1 MDFMS
6 KLPISPI
13 IKERIQL
20 RLLEQFDLPMTL
32 KWRNQDHIR
41 KWFIHPEVISPEQ
54 HREWFEAYLQRD
66 NDYLFIIE
74 ETQNLNKPVGQ
85 ISLYN
90 IDWDGKC
97 AEYGRLMIGEAD
109 AQGRGLAKEA
119 SRLLLQYAF
128 KVLGM
133 ERIDLEVFRD
143 NEPAIAIYRSCGFWE
158 VSELEGLKKFVVD
171 GKCVRLK

>member
-1 MDFMS
+1 MAKS
-6 KLPISPI
+6 IASPI
-13 IKERIQL
+13 TKEHIRL
-20 RLLEQFDLPMTL
+20 RLLEESDLPMTL

-41 KWFIHPEVISPEQ
+41 KWFIHSDLISPEK
-54 HREWFEAYLQRD
+54 HREWFDAYLLRD

-74 ETQNLNKPVGQ
+74 ETENLNKPVGQ

-90 IDWDGKC
+90 IDGDRKW

-109 AQGRGLAKEA
+109 ARGRGLAKEA

-133 ERIDLEVFRD
+133 ERVELEVFRD
-143 NEPAIAIYRSCGFWE
+143 NEPAIAIYRSCGFRE
-158 VSELEGLKKFVVD
+158 VSELEGLIKFVVEAILD
-171 GKCVRLK
+171 DI

>member
-1 MDFMS
+1 MAKS
-6 KLPISPI
+6 ISSPI
-13 IKERIQL
+13 IKEGIRL
-20 RLLEQFDLPMTL
+20 RLLEAFDLPMTL

-41 KWFIHPEVISPEQ
+41 KWFIHSEVISPEK
-54 HREWFEAYLQRD
+54 HREWFETYLQRD

-74 ETQNLNKPVGQ
+74 ETLRLNKPVGQ

-90 IDWDGKC
+90 IDRDRKC

-109 AQGRGLAKEA
+109 ARGRGLAKKA

-133 ERIDLEVFRD
+133 ERVELEVFRD
-143 NEPAIAIYRSCGFWE
+143 NGPAIAIYRDLGFLE
-158 VSELEGLKKFVVD
+158 ISDLEGLKKFIVD
-171 GKCVRLK
+171 EKDVRLN